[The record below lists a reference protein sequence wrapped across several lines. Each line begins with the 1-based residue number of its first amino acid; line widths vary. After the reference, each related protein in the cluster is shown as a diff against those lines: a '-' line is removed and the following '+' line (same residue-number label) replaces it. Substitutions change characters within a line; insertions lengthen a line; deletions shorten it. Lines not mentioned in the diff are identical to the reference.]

1 MEERETKLEV
11 APEFTLPELANG
23 DGGVVAKPG
32 SEQRLRTTYY
42 DTPDMR
48 LARWGCNLRYR
59 RGEGWTVKLPSGKD
73 GPLLVRDEHVFKGRA
88 SRPPKDAVELLRAYV
103 RDAELE
109 PVATLRTRRRP
120 VELLDRSGQ
129 RLGELADDQVEVLDG
144 RQVMRRFRQI
154 ELELAPEAPDDALD
168 GAVER
173 LRGAGAEPAKVGSK
187 YLRALGDQDLVAPE
201 VVLSEPGPDT
211 SAVELLRHDLG
222 AAVLRLFRH
231 EPGVRLGEDPE
242 AVHKARVATRRLR
255 SSLRSFQAV
264 LEPGW
269 TARLRAET
277 KRLSDRLGAV
287 RDADVLLARLERHA
301 GELEEPD
308 AQGVERLLKPLHG
321 ERDAAR
327 SRLLAAMG
335 EGRYTRL
342 LEDLL
347 SAASAPAVLDPGQPA
362 AEALV
367 PLVAKTWRKL
377 RKEVG
382 RAGNH
387 PSDGSD
393 AHLHKIRIRAKR
405 CRYAAEAVVP
415 LVGKPAAQFA
425 AAVEE
430 VQELLGE
437 HHDAVV
443 AEAWLRQ
450 ASGGIGVGKRKKA
463 RVAGQLIA
471 MERADAERLR
481 ARWPATWDQLD
492 RKKLR
497 AWLS

>member
-1 MEERETKLEV
+1 MQERETKLEV
-11 APEFTLPELANG
+11 APEFILPELADD

-88 SRPPKDAVELLRAYV
+88 SQPPKEAVELLRAYV
-103 RDAELE
+103 RDAGLE

-129 RLGELADDQVEVLDG
+129 PLGELADDHVEVLDG
-144 RQVMRRFRQI
+144 RQVMRQFRQI
-154 ELELAPEAPDDALD
+154 EVELASEAPDDALD
-168 GAVER
+168 DAVER
-173 LRGAGAEPAKVGSK
+173 LRGAGAEPAEVGSK
-187 YLRALGDQDLVAPE
+187 YLRALGDQELVAPE
-201 VVLSEPGPDT
+201 VVLSEPGPDA
-211 SAVELLRHDLG
+211 SAIELLRHDLG

-255 SSLRSFQAV
+255 SSLRSFHAV

-269 TARLRAET
+269 TARLRTET
-277 KRLSDRLGAV
+277 KWLADRLGAV

-301 GELEEPD
+301 GELEKPD
-308 AQGVERLLKPLHG
+308 AQDAERVLKPLHG

-327 SRLLAAMG
+327 ARLLAAMG

-347 SAASAPAVLDPGQPA
+347 AAASAPAVLDPGQPA
-362 AEALV
+362 AEALA

-377 RKEVG
+377 RKEVD
-382 RAGNH
+382 RAGDD
-387 PSDGSD
+387 PSD

-405 CRYAAEAVVP
+405 CRYTAEAVVP
-415 LVGKPAAQFA
+415 VVGKPAAQFA
-425 AAVEE
+425 AAAEG

-443 AEAWLRQ
+443 AQAWLRE
-450 ASGGIGVGKRKKA
+450 ASGGVGVGKRKQA
-463 RVAGQLIA
+463 RAAGQLIA
-471 MERADAERLR
+471 MERADAERAR

-497 AWLS
+497 AWF